1 MSATASH
8 PKFPAF
14 FADSLTQLSDTIET
28 LSRDH
33 GTSFVNAG
41 ADQVYALG
49 DGDYVIVFDDKKWT
63 GLMEVFTPKGV
74 IAIKTGE
81 DGKLTLSAS
90 DLDDKTINKL
100 LKECCEKVRSYYDKR
115 YWKTPSTTVS

>member
-1 MSATASH
+1 MSDTANH
-8 PKFPAF
+8 PNFPAF
-14 FADSLTQLSDTIET
+14 FAASLTELSDTIES

-49 DGDYVIVFDDKKWT
+49 DGDYVIAFDNKKWT
-63 GLMEVFTPKGV
+63 GLIEVFTPKGP
-74 IAIKTGE
+74 ITIKQSE
-81 DGKLTLSAS
+81 DGKLSVSSTG
-90 DLDDKTINKL
+90 LDDKTINKL

-115 YWKTPSTTVS
+115 YWKTPSATV